1 MAELEVRG
9 PKLSVVAPQRPKEVP
24 LDSWEAETVLDY
36 DKVYARKY
44 SEDFRDDTA
53 TVWKSMYEKN
63 LGRKVSR
70 LPPWEIALTGRK
82 DSQERH
88 FGNPDLKDLASI
100 HLDRAKN
107 MGAMSEQP
115 PFQTAESRRKERKH
129 RHASAGENGKHK
141 HHHHHHHHH
150 KANKP
155 NSPTTEEERK

>member
-1 MAELEVRG
+1 MAGLEFQG
-9 PKLSVVAPQRPKEVP
+9 PKLSVVAPHRPKEVP
-24 LDSWEAETVLDY
+24 LDSWEAEAVLDY

-70 LPPWEIALTGRK
+70 LPPWEISLSGRR
-82 DSQERH
+82 DSEEAH

-107 MGAMSEQP
+107 IGALSEQP
-115 PFQTAESRRKERKH
+115 PFQTAESRRKERKQ
-129 RHASAGENGKHK
+129 ASAGLNGKHK
-141 HHHHHHHHH
+141 QHHRHRHHH
-150 KANKP
+150 KTNKP
-155 NSPTTEEERK
+155 NSQTTQEDGQ